1 VVGAVRVAGP
11 AAPQDGREDNHGQEE
26 EDARHFQPQDAAHA
40 AKGAQ
45 ESTDAARYAP
55 AGLARLP
62 GGVPAR
68 LASPGSCWSRCSGL
82 GRAGDVLSN
91 DPSAYPQP
99 DTQGPAYG
107 LRFHSV
113 YDGISDS

>member
-1 VVGAVRVAGP
+1 
-11 AAPQDGREDNHGQEE
+11 
-26 EDARHFQPQDAAHA
+26 
-40 AKGAQ
+40 
-45 ESTDAARYAP
+45 
-55 AGLARLP
+55 L
-62 GGVPAR
+62 
-68 LASPGSCWSRCSGL
+68 C
-82 GRAGDVLSN
+82 RAGDLLAD